1 MLRPQFSRVS
11 LHVLGVSYYSAF
23 SCEDLWGSELVN
35 RCKITTDTKIL
46 GTFYRESPKVHELLI
61 EQLTDKT
68 INPKSLTLVV
78 GFTQNLLPH
87 PCQPGA
93 LPSLNCQNFSWL
105 AQISLT
111 WSFSLQWENFILQTS
126 NENELTH
133 QLDGGLEESSFTFFR
148 QAQVSVR
155 RVGGEGKGRDTL
167 PLTCLV
173 RVCLRSSE
181 RKKAETNL
189 NLFCALT

>member
-11 LHVLGVSYYSAF
+11 LHVLGVSCYSAF
-23 SCEDLWGSELVN
+23 SCEDLWWSELVN

-111 WSFSLQWENFILQTS
+111 WSFPLQWENFILQTS

-148 QAQVSVR
+148 QAPASVR
-155 RVGGEGKGRDTL
+155 RVGEEGKGRDTL
-167 PLTCLV
+167 PLTCLTFASA
-173 RVCLRSSE
+173 RLKE
-181 RKKAETNL
+181 KKQKQI
-189 NLFCALT
+189 